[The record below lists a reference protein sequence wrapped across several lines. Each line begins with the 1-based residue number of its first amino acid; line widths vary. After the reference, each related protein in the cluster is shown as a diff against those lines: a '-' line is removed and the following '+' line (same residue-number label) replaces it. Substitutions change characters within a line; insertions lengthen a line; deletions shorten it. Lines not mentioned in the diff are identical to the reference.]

1 MEIRLSTLDDAPAMR
16 AIYNHEVEHTTA
28 TFDLIVRSLSEQR
41 EWIAE
46 RSGALGVLVAEID
59 GVVSGFASLSPYR
72 SRPAYRTTVE
82 DSIYV
87 SEFARGA
94 GVGKALLLALID
106 LAEQRGFHAMV
117 ARIAG
122 GSGASVALH
131 EACGFATVGTEREVG
146 RKFGRWLD
154 VVIMQLMITEQ

>member
-1 MEIRLSTLDDAPAMR
+1 MR

-28 TFDLIVRSLSEQR
+28 TFDLVGRSLSEQR
-41 EWIAE
+41 EWLAE

-87 SEFARGA
+87 SESARGA

-122 GSGASVALH
+122 GSAASVALH